1 MELDQLIFQK
11 LFRFWD
17 KRKKVDPLV
26 SARTVKL
33 DDIKPKLTII
43 ARALTGKPIDIL
55 GASRDGGWQNN
66 TYFLPTSFNKLAS
79 AEENLQFYMFRLCYL
94 YVQQKLGFNWPPGSE
109 TSEKE
114 SQEKAVDTSE
124 QVLSILFQE
133 FEILTPIYKKI
144 KKALEEEASLNAKN
158 NRPDYTWLYG
168 HWMKNKPQKAGDDLE
183 HINKLKQLVKSQ
195 QITTEIK
202 AKAADEVETIQVDK
216 KAQEDFTL
224 QHHFEKV
231 DTAEEFNGVW
241 RDFDGDDSLENDA
254 EALSELSLKHTVR
267 VDDPVHSVYQADF
280 AGNLSIAE
288 SKEIDPKVFGFKG
301 SFIAYPEWD
310 FSKRSYKHNYCKV
323 FPSKTVD
330 DNVDYYTKTLKTNAR
345 ILRNLKKRFAQMDN
359 ALEVVHRQSNGEDFD
374 IDAVTDMYADIVA
387 KHTPDEKIYLSKRKR
402 KKELS
407 ILFLL
412 DLSLS
417 SDGYTNGN
425 RVLDIEKQVVI
436 ILGEALNDSQV
447 EFEIAGFSSKTR
459 NHCSYFN
466 IKSFDEPWSK
476 GRYHVGAVEPSG
488 YTRIGPAL
496 RHAGARLKLQPA
508 RKKWLVLLSD
518 GKPND
523 YDKYEGKYGVQD
535 VKQAL
540 RELNTEHI
548 NTYAV
553 AIEDQARYYLP
564 QMFGQNHYSILSSPV
579 EMIQSLAKLY
589 EKIERN

>member
-1 MELDQLIFQK
+1 MEFDQLIFQK
-11 LFRFWD
+11 LFRFWS
-17 KRKKVDPLV
+17 KRKKIDPLV
-26 SARTVKL
+26 IARTVNL
-33 DDIKPKLTII
+33 DEIKPKLNII
-43 ARALTGKPIDIL
+43 ARALTGNPIDIL

-66 TYFLPTSFNKLAS
+66 TFFLPTSFNKLPTAK
-79 AEENLQFYMFRLCYL
+79 ENIQYYMFRLCYL
-94 YVQQKLGFNWPPGSE
+94 YIQQKLGFNWQPSVDK
-109 TSEKE
+109 TDQE
-114 SQEKAVDTSE
+114 SQEKAVETSK
-124 QVLSILFQE
+124 QVLTVLFEE
-133 FEILTPIYKKI
+133 FNVLIPIYKKI
-144 KKALEEEASLNAKN
+144 KKTLETEASLNPKN
-158 NRPDYTWLYG
+158 NLPDYTWLYG
-168 HWMKNKPQKAGDDLE
+168 HWMKNKPEKSGEDLT
-183 HINKLKQLVKSQ
+183 HINKLKQLVKEQ
-195 QITTEIK
+195 KITTEIK

-241 RDFDGDDSLENDA
+241 RDFDGDDSLADDA

-288 SKEIDPKVFGFKG
+288 SKEADPKTFGFNEN
-301 SFIAYPEWD
+301 FIAYPEWN
-310 FSKRSYKHNYCKV
+310 FSKRSYKHNFCKV
-323 FPSKTVD
+323 FPSNAKE
-330 DNVDYYTKTLKTNAR
+330 DNIDYYTNTLKANGR
-345 ILRNLKKRFAQMDN
+345 VLRNLKKRFALMDN
-359 ALEVVHRQSNGEDFD
+359 SLETVRRQPSGEDFD
-374 IDAVTDMYADIVA
+374 IDAVTDMYADIVS
-387 KHTPDEKIYLSKRKR
+387 KHTPNEKIYLSKRKR
-402 KKELS
+402 KKDLS

-417 SDGYTNGN
+417 SDSYTNGN

-459 NHCSYFN
+459 NFCSFIT
-466 IKSFDEPWSK
+466 IKSFEESWIK
-476 GRYHVGAVEPSG
+476 GRKHVGAVEPSG

-496 RHAGARLKLQPA
+496 RHAGARLKQQSA

-523 YDKYEGKYGVQD
+523 FDKYEGKYGIQD

-540 RELNTEHI
+540 RELNAENI

-564 QMFGQNHYSILSSPV
+564 QMFGQNHYSILSSPM

>member
-1 MELDQLIFQK
+1 
-11 LFRFWD
+11 
-17 KRKKVDPLV
+17 
-26 SARTVKL
+26 S
-33 DDIKPKLTII
+33 
-43 ARALTGKPIDIL
+43 IL
-55 GASRDGGWQNN
+55 Q
-66 TYFLPTSFNKLAS
+66 
-79 AEENLQFYMFRLCYL
+79 AE
-94 YVQQKLGFNWPPGSE
+94 K
-109 TSEKE
+109 
-114 SQEKAVDTSE
+114 TSE
-124 QVLSILFQE
+124 QVLSVLFQE
-133 FEILTPIYKKI
+133 FEILAPLHQKI
-144 KKALEEEASLNAKN
+144 KQVFEQEASNQAPN
-158 NRPDYTWLYG
+158 TTADFTWLYG
-168 HWMKNKPQKAGDDLE
+168 HWMKNKPEKASNELE
-183 HINKLKQLVKSQ
+183 HINKLKQLVNQ
-195 QITTEIK
+195 QKITTEIK
-202 AKAADEVETIQVDK
+202 AKAADEVETIAVDK

-280 AGNLSIAE
+280 AGNLTIAE
-288 SKEIDPKVFGFKG
+288 SKETDPKTFGFKRYFV
-301 SFIAYPEWD
+301 SYPEWN
-310 FSKRSYKHNYCKV
+310 FSKRAYKHDYCKV
-323 FPSKTVD
+323 FPSKTTD
-330 DNVDYYTKTLKTNAR
+330 ENIDYYNKTLKANAR

-359 ALEVVHRQSNGEDFD
+359 ALEVVRRQPVGDDFD
-374 IDAVTDMYADIVA
+374 IDAVTDMYADIVS
-387 KHTPDEKIYLSKRKR
+387 KHTPNEKIYLSKRKR
-402 KKELS
+402 KKDLS

-436 ILGEALNDSQV
+436 ILGEALNDSLV

-459 NHCSYFN
+459 NYCSYSN

-476 GRYHVGAVEPSG
+476 GRCHIGAVEPSG

-496 RHAGARLKLQPA
+496 RHAGARLKQQSA

-540 RELNTEHI
+540 RELNAENI

-589 EKIERN
+589 EKIERS

>member
-1 MELDQLIFQK
+1 MDFDQIIFQK
-11 LFRFWD
+11 IFRFYQ
-17 KRKKVDPLV
+17 KRKKIDPLV
-26 SARTVKL
+26 SARTVL
-33 DDIKPKLTII
+33 LTDIKPKLTIL
-43 ARALTGKPIDIL
+43 ARALTGKAIDIFA
-55 GASRDGGWQNN
+55 ASRDGGWQNN
-66 TYFLPTSFNKLAS
+66 TFYLPISFSKLNT
-79 AEENLQFYMFRLCYL
+79 AEENIQFYIYRLCYL
-94 YVQQKLGFNWPPGSE
+94 YLQQKSNFNWLPTDSKTEQESQAKAIE
-109 TSEKE
+109 TSPQIQRLLFEE
-114 SQEKAVDTSE
+114 FP
-124 QVLSILFQE
+124 ILEPVHQR
-133 FEILTPIYKKI
+133 LKKI
-144 KKALEEEASLNAKN
+144 LEQEANERKKTTA
-158 NRPDYTWLYG
+158 PDYSWLYG
-168 HWMKNKPQKAGDDLE
+168 HWMKNSTQSPGDDLE
-183 HINKLKQLVKSQ
+183 HINKLKKFVEDQK
-195 QITTEIK
+195 ITTEIE
-202 AKAADEVETIQVDK
+202 AKATDEVETIQVDK

-254 EALSELSLKHTVR
+254 EALNELNLKQTVR
-267 VDDPVHSVYQADF
+267 VDDPVHSVYKAEF
-280 AGNLSIAE
+280 ASNLTVSE
-288 SKEIDPKVFGFKG
+288 SKESSLEGD
-301 SFIAYPEWD
+301 FITYSEWN
-310 FSKRSYKHNYCKV
+310 FSARKYKQDYCKV
-323 FPSKTVD
+323 YPSKTTEE
-330 DNVDYYTKTLKTNAR
+330 NIEYYTNTLKANAQV
-345 ILRNLKKRFAQMDN
+345 LRNLKKRFAQMDN
-359 ALEVVHRQSNGEDFD
+359 ALEVVRRQPSGEDFD
-374 IDAVTDMYADIVA
+374 IDAVTDMYSDIVA

-417 SDGYTNGN
+417 SDSYTNGN

-447 EFEIAGFSSKTR
+447 EFEIGGFSSKTR
-459 NHCSYFN
+459 NYCSYFT
-466 IKSFDEPWSK
+466 IKSFDEPWLK

-496 RHAGARLKLQPA
+496 RHAGSRLKHQST

-540 RELNTEHI
+540 RELNTEDI

-564 QMFGQNHYSILSSPV
+564 QMFGQNHYNILSSPM

-589 EKIERN
+589 ERIERN